1 MSIGPKPSSARTEAL
16 LINRLDEL
24 IDLKDPLVPLAR
36 LINWS
41 EIERTFAVSFT
52 SGRGRPRVVPAPS
65 RRLALPAAHL

>member
-52 SGRGRPRVVPAPS
+52 SGRGRPCVAPAPS